1 MKHLLLLSLL
11 FAAPFLHAEKNEWDT
26 QATQLYSNASSY
38 QFYSTFELLNE
49 LLKNE
54 WNESIY
60 ERTMLYLGY
69 DMLGMKKFKEKHSGD
84 PIWEPWF
91 EEKIE
96 FQIETLELLHPL
108 IEKKRSGEALS
119 DEDLKLLSEQR
130 ERIRQKLLK

>member
-1 MKHLLLLSLL
+1 MKPLLLSLL
-11 FAAPFLHAEKNEWDT
+11 FVTPFLHAKENEWDT

-69 DMLGMKKFKEKHSGD
+69 DMLGMKKFKENHSGHSL
-84 PIWEPWF
+84 WEPWF

-96 FQIETLELLHPL
+96 FQTEILELLHPL
-108 IEKKRSGEALS
+108 IEKKRSGKTLS
-119 DEDLKLLSEQR
+119 EEDLQLLSKQR
-130 ERIRQKLLK
+130 ERIQQKLLQ